1 MEPSLIHEDVTMP
14 DERRILVV
22 VLYHHPL
29 FGEGLARM
37 LAAEPGLEVVPVRT
51 VDIATAERS
60 LEPSPDVVI
69 FERGDPDRAV
79 DLLRFAPDALVID
92 VSMDPG
98 PTFTY
103 HREQIPARP
112 EGLLRAI
119 RGIRH
124 LGRDAVTSTVAVA
137 GVAAIGAMGLLGGS

>member
-1 MEPSLIHEDVTMP
+1 MP
-14 DERRILVV
+14 DEPRILVV

-37 LAAEPGLEVVPVRT
+37 LAAEPGLEVVPVST
-51 VDIATAERS
+51 VDVVAAERS

-69 FERGDPDRAV
+69 YERGDPDLAV

-103 HREQIPARP
+103 HREQIPARK

-119 RGIRH
+119 RDIRH
-124 LGRDAVTSTVAVA
+124 LDEDADAAPVA
-137 GVAAIGAMGLLGGS
+137 GAAAIGATGLIGGS